1 MPQMQRPNSM
11 LSVMKNQKIQRY
23 KDYRNG
29 ALLKERLGMSARQ
42 GRIEDSTTSYN
53 ENRFVRET

>member
-1 MPQMQRPNSM
+1 MQRPNSM